1 MTNTLSKITS
11 TNLVDRFT
19 MLWFIMALGF
29 GGTSVAGYAFLNNTL
44 PRNPPFKGML
54 YNGNINEY
62 TAQMGSL
69 YTYLTAYLKI
79 HMVFFGVLHIVALLG
94 CTVLYFKW
102 RQKYPEKYK
111 ALYNDTTR
119 NSVII
124 APPLAYAMAFNVFLV
139 LGYVFVDWMR
149 INLDLLMPYASAVYA
164 MLWVWTLATAIRLQA
179 TALTGGF
186 DVNTMHFGWL
196 LIPFS
201 LAMTSVTGAGIA
213 YLAHGGLADAV
224 FFLSLITFTMALFLL
239 CVKVF
244 SLFKSHYASGMPSK
258 IEFLPSFFI
267 VVPILTLVTISI
279 LRYGYYFQHK
289 FHFQLPS
296 ALFYFLACTGFALMS
311 WYMILGLFLMRDYFK
326 KYLFNMAYFDESQWG
341 LICPMVAYSVL
352 ATFVYKHGLNYP
364 VILALALFFMTLD
377 VFILGTMLIK
387 QYRSLKAPETV
398 SSSPPLGQE

>member
-1 MTNTLSKITS
+1 MTNTSLKTAS
-11 TNLVDRFT
+11 TGLVDRFH

-62 TAQMGSL
+62 TAQMGTL
-69 YTYLTAYLKI
+69 YSYLTAYLKF
-79 HMVFFGVLHIVALLG
+79 HMLFFGVLHIVALLA
-94 CTVLYFKW
+94 CTILYFKW
-102 RQKYPEKYK
+102 RRKHSEQYTK
-111 ALYNDTTR
+111 LYNDTAK
-119 NSVII
+119 NSVLI

-149 INLDLLMPYASAVYA
+149 INLDLLIPYAAAVYA
-164 MLWVWTLATAIRLQA
+164 MLWIWTLATAIRLQA
-179 TALTGGF
+179 TALTKGF
-186 DVNTMHFGWL
+186 DVNKMHFGWL

-224 FFLSLITFTMALFLL
+224 FFLSLTTFTMALFLL
-239 CVKVF
+239 CVKLF
-244 SLFKSHYASGMPSK
+244 SLFKSHYASGMPSQ

-267 VVPILTLVTISI
+267 VVPILTLLTISI
-279 LRYGYYFQHK
+279 LRYGYFFQHK
-289 FHFQLPS
+289 FHQPLPH
-296 ALFYFLACTGFALMS
+296 ALFTFLAGSGFALMT
-311 WYMILGLFLMRDYFK
+311 WYMILGLYLMRNYFK
-326 KYLFNMAYFDESQWG
+326 RYLFNMTYFDESQWG

-364 VILALALFFMTLD
+364 VVLVIILAFMALD
-377 VFILGTMLIK
+377 VVILGTMLAK
-387 QYRSLKAPETV
+387 QYRKIKAPV
-398 SSSPPLGQE
+398 SISPAPSLSQT